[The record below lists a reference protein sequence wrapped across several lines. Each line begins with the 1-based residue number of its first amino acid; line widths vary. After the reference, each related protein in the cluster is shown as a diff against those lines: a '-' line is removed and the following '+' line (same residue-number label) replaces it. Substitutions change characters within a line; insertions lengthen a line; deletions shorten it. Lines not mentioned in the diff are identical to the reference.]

1 MQCKQSIFVCLLIRV
16 NCLLLN
22 NPEPQVCGEM
32 WGIARNCANRQ
43 QVNTNEVKCGN
54 LKIHQ
59 YIYHLWLAW
68 LPEFLSFS
76 LLLLRKLVSSSSS
89 RGLVFILQLGHSIS
103 QQIPFSTYACS
114 CAPGESQHI
123 TLIIFNKWLPS
134 YNYAIRIRWSA
145 DWCCRNIPD
154 KSRHTNYVVFSN

>member
-1 MQCKQSIFVCLLIRV
+1 
-16 NCLLLN
+16 
-22 NPEPQVCGEM
+22 M

-89 RGLVFILQLGHSIS
+89 HGLVFILQLGRSIS

-123 TLIIFNKWLPS
+123 TLIIFNKWVPC
-134 YNYAIRIRWSA
+134 YNYAIRRRWSA
-145 DWCCRNIPD
+145 HID
-154 KSRHTNYVVFSN
+154 KFPLNRQTHMKATSCIRLMLQEHSRQISTYKLRSIV